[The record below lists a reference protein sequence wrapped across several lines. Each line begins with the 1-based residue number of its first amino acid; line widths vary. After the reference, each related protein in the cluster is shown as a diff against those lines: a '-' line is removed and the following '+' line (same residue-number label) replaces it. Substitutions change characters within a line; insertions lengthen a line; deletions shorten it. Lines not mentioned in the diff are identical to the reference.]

1 KEGGPAPIQNS
12 ARASESCCSGSLCV
26 PQVSASGCAD
36 RCRAKRGGRMA
47 AVSVAAAGE
56 AGVVALTD
64 EPPSA
69 SGAAADR
76 AAELDDS
83 AAPGGHLE
91 PVLASR
97 ADRAGARGPAPAGVP
112 RRAGALPRV
121 AGAEPWRMAPRSGSD
136 IRATT
141 CWFWSPRARAALLR
155 RCGALQWGVLPL
167 PSQSPGLEV
176 IRVALEARVL
186 SLRFDGAPRA
196 RGHQGRS

>member
-121 AGAEPWRMAPRSGSD
+121 AGAEPWRMAPRRLAQTSAPPLAGSGRPGPGRPCCGGAGLCSGVCCRCRRRAQGSRSSGS
-136 IRATT
+136 
-141 CWFWSPRARAALLR
+141 LLR
-155 RCGALQWGVLPL
+155 
-167 PSQSPGLEV
+167 PG
-176 IRVALEARVL
+176 
-186 SLRFDGAPRA
+186 S
-196 RGHQGRS
+196 

>member
-1 KEGGPAPIQNS
+1 LRSASEPPGRAQRAKEGGPAPIQNS

-121 AGAEPWRMAPRSGSD
+121 AGAEPWRMAPRRHPRHHLLVLVAQGQGGPAAAVRGS
-136 IRATT
+136 AVG
-141 CWFWSPRARAALLR
+141 CAA
-155 RCGALQWGVLPL
+155 AA
-167 PSQSPGLEV
+167 
-176 IRVALEARVL
+176 VAE
-186 SLRFDGAPRA
+186 PRA